1 MRLTRTLVVAL
12 LSAVIA
18 VPVMAASSAAS
29 SAVGGS
35 SASVGSVST
44 SFQASSGSSSNDKV
58 AAGEYRIMDL
68 VAVAERPGFVRLTLR
83 ALAADAAN
91 AADTEF
97 ALIVPATTV
106 AQNGLAAGQVV
117 SAKPR
122 VYGTEFTAAATRQAF
137 FLLIGD
143 DWYRELQANPV
154 VL

>member
-1 MRLTRTLVVAL
+1 MPLTRILVAAL
-12 LSAVIA
+12 LSAA
-18 VPVMAASSAAS
+18 VAAPVMAASSAAS

-44 SFQASSGSSSNDKV
+44 SFQASSGSSSNNKV
-58 AAGEYRIMDL
+58 AAGEYRIIDMA
-68 VAVAERPGFVRLTLR
+68 AVAERPGFLRLTLR
-83 ALAADAAN
+83 AVAGEAG

-97 ALIVPATTV
+97 ALIVPETTV
-106 AQNGLAAGQVV
+106 AQNGLAAGHVV

-122 VYGTEFTAAATRQAF
+122 AYGTEFAIAATRQAF
-137 FLLIGD
+137 FLLVGD